1 MQRPKRSPRTRAD
14 NCHSWWIM
22 RGLSARCRPSIYP
35 LSAMNQTALPPDFDA
50 KDYLDLNPDVRQAGV
65 DPAAHY
71 VNYGHREGRT
81 YKRGPDVRAL
91 FLERM
96 GALENF
102 VWALNRMPSHLPPEL
117 TLSPNPGTPTDQ
129 NLVRRVMRAYRDAIK
144 QFAPTDGF
152 WDVWH
157 FALKKPIHDAL
168 SGEDI
173 DTAARYLRDPASSV
187 FFWGFDAI
195 ASSPEGE
202 MEPHELVLTR
212 LNKGTDWTKL
222 YSYWISDALVSF
234 SEAVGARRAAYPE
247 FEIDKTLA
255 DRSSTFDVD
264 LLLDE
269 IENELQIQIN
279 FPNPYPNELGILSK
293 RGIIGFRSVQ
303 SLYQGWRIGQL
314 AQGKP
319 EFRVMEIG
327 AGLGRTAYF
336 ARQFGVKNYTIVDL
350 PLTNAAQAYFLGR
363 VLGEGEVS
371 LGSESGDSP
380 IRVMSNMEI
389 ERHKEKYDLV
399 VNVDSWTE
407 MPEDVARSYWQ
418 FARSSTA
425 KVLSINHEF
434 NAHTV
439 RDLYRDEIGV
449 SVSRYPYPLRRG
461 YIEEI
466 VTW

>member
-1 MQRPKRSPRTRAD
+1 MY
-14 NCHSWWIM
+14 
-22 RGLSARCRPSIYP
+22 RPSIYP
-35 LSAMNQTALPPDFDA
+35 VSAMNQIALPPDFDA
-50 KDYLDLNPDVRQAGV
+50 NDYLDLNPDVRNAGV

-71 VNYGHREGRT
+71 VNYGHQEGRA
-81 YKRGPDVRAL
+81 YKRGPDERAL

-96 GALENF
+96 EALENF
-102 VWALNRMPSHLPPEL
+102 VWALNRMPSYLPPDL
-117 TLSPNPGTPTDQ
+117 TLSSNPGSPADQ
-129 NLVRRVMRAYRDAIK
+129 NLVRRVMKAYQDAIK
-144 QFAPTDGF
+144 HFAPTDGF

-168 SGEDI
+168 SGDDI
-173 DTAARYLRDPASSV
+173 DTASRFLRDPASSV

-212 LNKGTDWTKL
+212 LNKKADWRNL

-234 SEAVGARRAAYPE
+234 SEAIGARRAAYPE
-247 FEIDKTLA
+247 FEVDKTLA
-255 DRSSTFDVD
+255 DRSGVFDVD
-264 LLLDE
+264 SLLDE
-269 IENELQIQIN
+269 IESELQIQLD
-279 FPNPYPNELGILSK
+279 FPNPYPNELGIPSK
-293 RGIIGFRSVQ
+293 RGVIGFRSVQ

-350 PLTNAAQAYFLGR
+350 PLTNAAQGYFLGR
-363 VLGEGEVS
+363 VLGDGEVS
-371 LGSESGDSP
+371 LGSEHNDHS
-380 IRVMSNMEI
+380 IRVMSNTEI
-389 ERHKEKYDLV
+389 EGHDEKYDLI

-407 MPEDVARSYWQ
+407 MPKEVARSYWE
-418 FARSSTA
+418 FARNSTS

-434 NAHTV
+434 NSHTV
-439 RDLYRDEIGV
+439 RELYREESGV
-449 SVSRYPYPLRRG
+449 HASRYPYPLRRG
-461 YIEEI
+461 YVEEVI
-466 VTW
+466 TW